1 MSDLSVVHITANA
14 IPQIFLNRTLERL
27 QDSVDGLPVISVSHR
42 QVWLAPPKNWTNL
55 IVDLPRSQYSI
66 YKQVLIGAKEAKTK
80 YIAIAE
86 DDVLYSP
93 EHFKFRPKKSHWGYN
108 MNAWN
113 IYTWG
118 TPMFSYKAPGGRRN
132 LNGLICERE
141 MLIEHLEERFRLH
154 PSDSKIDIRIFGEP
168 GKYDNQLG
176 TKPYPSEDF
185 YTNPPNIVFSHQA
198 NLQFKGLGTRKA
210 LGQIRATSVPYWGD
224 AEKIRAMY
232 E

>member
-1 MSDLSVVHITANA
+1 MRIATVWNMSETNLSVVFYTANTVPKQFADHVMHYLKLA
-14 IPQIFLNRTLERL
+14 IG
-27 QDSVDGLPVISVSHR
+27 D
-42 QVWLAPPKNWTNL
+42 APL
-55 IVDLPRSQYSI
+55 IIVEKDPAIPRSQAQI
-66 YKQVLIGAKEAKTK
+66 YRQVLQGAKEAKTK
-80 YIAIAE
+80 YVACCE

-93 EHFKFRPKKSHWGYN
+93 EHFKFRPKLGHWGYN

-118 TPMFSYKAPGGRRN
+118 EAVFSYKAPGGRRN

-141 MLIEHLEERFRLH
+141 MLIEHLEERFKLW
-154 PSDSKIDIRIFGEP
+154 PDDSKIDIRIFGEP

-210 LGQIRATSVPYWGD
+210 LGQIRATSVPYWGT
-224 AEKIRAMY
+224 AEKIRSLY
-232 E
+232 L

>member
-1 MSDLSVVHITANA
+1 MSDLTAIYYTAGIVPENFAGYTRGIITKALPDKA
-14 IPQIFLNRTLERL
+14 EFITLF
-27 QDSVDGLPVISVSHR
+27 QD
-42 QVWLAPPKNWTNL
+42 LA
-55 IVDLPRSQYSI
+55 LPRSQAQI
-66 YKQVLIGAKEAKTK
+66 YRQVLKGAKQATTH
-80 YIAIAE
+80 YVALCE

-93 EHFKFRPKKSHWGYN
+93 EHFKHRPKKGHWAYN

-118 TPMFSYKAPGGRRN
+118 EPVFSYKAPRGRRN

-141 MLIEHLEERFRLH
+141 MLIEHLEERFRLW
-154 PSDSKIDIRIFGEP
+154 PDDSKIDIRIFGEP

-176 TKPYPSEDF
+176 TKPYPSEEF
-185 YTNPPNIVFSHQA
+185 YTNPANIVFSHQA
-198 NLQFKGLGTRKA
+198 NLQFEGLGTRKA

-224 AEKIRAMY
+224 AGTIRAMY